1 MRQESMVKV
10 TYSLPVDLV
19 ASVRS
24 VVREGA
30 AHSYSAFVESALRE
44 AVKEVREKL
53 LAEEYEQAARDPD
66 FISDIDGVEQD
77 FAHAD
82 AESARLIR

>member
-1 MRQESMVKV
+1 MVKV

-30 AHSYSAFVESALRE
+30 APSYSAFVESALRE
-44 AVKEVREKL
+44 AVKEVREQL
-53 LAEEYEQAARDPD
+53 LAEEFEQAARDPD
-66 FISDIDGVEQD
+66 FIADIEAVEQD